1 MRLKMLFVS
10 LFIALTIVLNA
21 ADVKYVFVFV
31 GDGYGENQRI
41 ITEAFTGKKLEMNSL
56 PVVSRMGTNNAIGKT
71 TDSAASGTAL
81 ACGVKTGNGMI
92 GVTPDGKPVES
103 ISKALKKSG
112 FKIAIISSSPLTD
125 ATPAAHYANQK
136 SRSMG
141 DQIGEEMAK
150 SGFDFFG
157 GGVVGGKNTLTLLAD
172 NGYDVLTGT
181 DSLAKVKKNQKTYVN
196 SQPYTR
202 WNFAEKEEEGLTL
215 ADYAAKAIELLKDNP
230 QGFFIMLENGHTDYA
245 GHSNDSGKLVREVL
259 ALDEAVKVAL
269 DFQAKHPDETLVV
282 VTADHET
289 GGLEIKKLNV
299 EKLGILN
306 DQTLSLID
314 ANKQIRDMINK
325 KEKPDVIFEA
335 LEKAVGIKFTPE
347 ERAKIEPAVVA
358 LATEERKSVYGGNV
372 AFVLDAYKMRDQ
384 RLGFEY
390 TTGGHTSK
398 KVVTYVKGPGQEL
411 FAGPLE
417 NTDIPRIIRQIVIP
431 GTDKEYEA
439 KRKEI
444 VALQALLTP
453 YIKQGKPTDALV
465 LNPIPYETR
474 TVRLGDKAMKLDLP
488 NFKSFIISD
497 FMKGDKFYLAEISNM
512 SEKQPLLASI
522 KFTGKAADTYLAY
535 DPKAK
540 TQYVQKDG
548 TKTWNAA
555 SLENDFRILVGPK
568 QTVFLL
574 LSEKPLPQFE
584 TNGTV
589 SVGEITKS
597 YQSSEKTQTPSFKIK
612 TLKAPPADGDW
623 ENMEPVSFCSAN
635 GKSSEKA
642 IVMKAATDAGHK
654 TLFLYFQIPDD
665 RIVAKCPADGKRDL
679 EVYDDDCIELFFGAE
694 KQSGYYHI
702 AVNAN
707 GAVYDSKDG
716 DKNWNGNFNI
726 TSQSDKNGWTMKAAI
741 PLDNFQFTSFP
752 LWNACYMDKPSKNI
766 MNLSP
771 TEGHFHDRKKFIPL
785 EVGD

>member
-56 PVVSRMGTNNAIGKT
+56 PVVSRMGTDNADGKT

-92 GVTPDGKPVES
+92 GITPDEKPVES

-125 ATPAAHYANQK
+125 ATPATHYANQK

-202 WNFAEKEEEGLTL
+202 WNFAEKEVEGLTL

-306 DQTLSLID
+306 DQTLSVND

-372 AFVLDAYKMRDQ
+372 AFVMDAYKIRDH

-390 TTGGHTSK
+390 TTTGHSSR

-411 FAGPLE
+411 FNKPLE
-417 NTDIPRIIRQIVIP
+417 NTDIPLLIKSVVLKDSA
-431 GTDKEYEA
+431 GT
-439 KRKEI
+439 
-444 VALQALLTP
+444 Q
-453 YIKQGKPTDALV
+453 
-465 LNPIPYETR
+465 
-474 TVRLGDKAMKLDLP
+474 KA
-488 NFKSFIISD
+488 
-497 FMKGDKFYLAEISNM
+497 
-512 SEKQPLLASI
+512 
-522 KFTGKAADTYLAY
+522 
-535 DPKAK
+535 
-540 TQYVQKDG
+540 
-548 TKTWNAA
+548 
-555 SLENDFRILVGPK
+555 
-568 QTVFLL
+568 
-574 LSEKPLPQFE
+574 PLPQ
-584 TNGTV
+584 
-589 SVGEITKS
+589 
-597 YQSSEKTQTPSFKIK
+597 
-612 TLKAPPADGDW
+612 
-623 ENMEPVSFCSAN
+623 
-635 GKSSEKA
+635 
-642 IVMKAATDAGHK
+642 AA
-654 TLFLYFQIPDD
+654 
-665 RIVAKCPADGKRDL
+665 
-679 EVYDDDCIELFFGAE
+679 E
-694 KQSGYYHI
+694 
-702 AVNAN
+702 
-707 GAVYDSKDG
+707 
-716 DKNWNGNFNI
+716 
-726 TSQSDKNGWTMKAAI
+726 
-741 PLDNFQFTSFP
+741 
-752 LWNACYMDKPSKNI
+752 
-766 MNLSP
+766 
-771 TEGHFHDRKKFIPL
+771 
-785 EVGD
+785 